1 MDLRTNATEPKI
13 PSSELFMTSFFN
25 WRKGSCLDPASRGHF
40 SRKCIISSSSNLHI
54 GHILE
59 ISNSLNLCLSI
70 CKTSV
75 PVIILAFIIDFFTAI
90 LVFYFIFHKG
100 WLVPISRCFMA
111 KYFKVVLAV
120 ASFWSLFNQNFS
132 TSFLTS
138 FFHLIF
144 NGKFACRSVIDG
156 RSYSISISR
165 MLQNKLSSL
174 T

>member
-1 MDLRTNATEPKI
+1 
-13 PSSELFMTSFFN
+13 MTSFFN
-25 WRKGSCLDPASRGHF
+25 RRKGSCLDPASRGHF
-40 SRKCIISSSSNLHI
+40 NRKCIISSTSNLHI

-59 ISNSLNLCLSI
+59 ISNLLNLYLSF
-70 CKTSV
+70 CKTRD

-90 LVFYFIFHKG
+90 LVFDFIFHKG

-120 ASFWSLFNQNFS
+120 ASFWSLFNQNCS

-138 FFHLIF
+138 FFQLIF
-144 NGKFACRSVIDG
+144 NGNFACRSVIDG

-165 MLQNKLSSL
+165 MLQKKLSSL
-174 T
+174 S

>member
-1 MDLRTNATEPKI
+1 
-13 PSSELFMTSFFN
+13 MTFN
-25 WRKGSCLDPASRGHF
+25 RRKGSCLDPASRGHF
-40 SRKCIISSSSNLHI
+40 SRKCVISSSSNLHI

-59 ISNSLNLCLSI
+59 ISNLSNLCLSF

-75 PVIILAFIIDFFTAI
+75 SVIILAFIIDFFTAI
-90 LVFYFIFHKG
+90 LVFDFTFHKG
-100 WLVPISRCFMA
+100 WLVPTSRCFMA

-120 ASFWSLFNQNFS
+120 ALFWSLFNQNSS

-138 FFHLIF
+138 FFQLIF

-165 MLQNKLSSL
+165 MLQKKLSPLHSL
-174 T
+174 H

>member
-1 MDLRTNATEPKI
+1 
-13 PSSELFMTSFFN
+13 MTSIFKR
-25 WRKGSCLDPASRGHF
+25 RKDSCLDPASRGHF

-59 ISNSLNLCLSI
+59 ISNLLNLCLSF

-75 PVIILAFIIDFFTAI
+75 PVIILAFIIDFFTPI
-90 LVFYFIFHKG
+90 LVFDLIFHKG

-120 ASFWSLFNQNFS
+120 ASFWSLFNQNCS

-138 FFHLIF
+138 FFQLIF
-144 NGKFACRSVIDG
+144 NGNYACRSVIDG
-156 RSYSISISR
+156 ISHSISISR
-165 MLQNKLSSL
+165 MLQKKLSSSS
-174 T
+174 